1 MRIRGV
7 RIAQLRIN
15 NIYFM
20 LELNFL
26 SDVKSYLKLLDFSF
40 LGKLGWRLLCVLFSF
55 IAMVGRVT
63 RSFVVLFLFYF
74 YFSICWNLKCRIKMK
89 DRAWTWNTWRPVVAR
104 PPDSRTSTS
113 GRIGTGNYFP
123 AKMVGK
129 VFFLLVRGNMYL
141 VDPKSL

>member
-55 IAMVGRVT
+55 IAMVGRAT
-63 RSFVVLFLFYF
+63 RSFVVLFFVLFLF
-74 YFSICWNLKCRIKMK
+74 FNL
-89 DRAWTWNTWRPVVAR
+89 
-104 PPDSRTSTS
+104 
-113 GRIGTGNYFP
+113 
-123 AKMVGK
+123 
-129 VFFLLVRGNMYL
+129 L
-141 VDPKSL
+141 KSEV